1 VILTSVEKG
10 RILEDIVEL
19 VLNELAFHLAIHLH
33 ARWGIK
39 PPSMRVV
46 IVARDDG
53 GEQEPKIDFVAAISI
68 NDQLAIILLV
78 ECHNYAFYFVATDW
92 TEKNTIRKFKRC
104 NSLPEL
110 RFVAGHVYYTSNAQE
125 LLKAN
130 NITHIYV
137 DQQVLS
143 YGGED
148 FKRAVRQIR
157 DQLVEQLEP
166 HFIMHFVCRYLKP
179 RDIKRLEK
187 IDDLDKFNRALR
199 RTISKRLKEAD
210 ASRFKQLIQRIPS
223 GEREAICRQAM
234 CVSLRERTVDRLID
248 KYPLA
253 DSSSVLGGFNGS
265 SIESTMM
272 FVTLTGECVNIH

>member
-1 VILTSVEKG
+1 VEKG

-19 VLNELAFHLAIHLH
+19 VLKELALPLAMHLR

-39 PPSMRVV
+39 PPPIRMF

-53 GEQEPKIDFVAAISI
+53 KGQEPKTDFVAAIFI
-68 NDQLAIILLV
+68 NGQLAILLRV
-78 ECHNYAFYFVATDW
+78 ECHNYALYFVAIDW
-92 TEKNTIRKFKRC
+92 TRKNTICKFEKIKGC

-110 RFVAGHVYYTSNAQE
+110 WFVVGHVFYTSNAQE
-125 LLKAN
+125 LLESN
-130 NITHIYV
+130 HIQHIYV
-137 DQQVLS
+137 DRQVLS
-143 YGGED
+143 HDGEGR
-148 FKRAVRQIR
+148 KTAVRQIR
-157 DQLVEQLEP
+157 DQLVESLEL
-166 HFIMHFVCRYLKP
+166 HLIMHFICRYLKP
-179 RDIKRLEK
+179 RDIKKLEE
-187 IDDLDKFNRALR
+187 IDDLDKFHRALR
-199 RTISKRLKEAD
+199 RAISKRLKEVD
-210 ASRFKQLIQRIPS
+210 AGRFKQLIQRIPS

-265 SIESTMM
+265 FVESTIM